1 MTEILTVSSLTLTLK
16 SILDI
21 LSANG
26 ELKYETVKRQSGWEG
41 GGGGGASTLW
51 LLIVTQCCLLV
62 PLKYLCS
69 KQC

>member
-41 GGGGGASTLW
+41 GGGGGGINSLAVNSDSMLSACPFKIS
-51 LLIVTQCCLLV
+51 L
-62 PLKYLCS
+62 
-69 KQC
+69 